1 MVTGVGNAN
10 LYQGNLVKGY
20 LTIPKKPGVRPISIP
35 HPLGWGGRTQFD
47 LLRSGCA
54 WRMLPHEFPP
64 WKTVY
69 HYFRLWR
76 LTGFWE
82 RINASLRTELRIAY
96 GRKPEPSAAILDSQS
111 VKTTET
117 PGQALIYAAM
127 VHIMI
132 RRLARIKTSSLSLIH
147 I

>member
-1 MVTGVGNAN
+1 MGRKRVHSYREIVNAIF
-10 LYQGNLVKGY
+10 Y
-20 LTIPKKPGVRPISIP
+20 
-35 HPLGWGGRTQFD
+35 

-96 GRKPEPSAAILDSQS
+96 GRKPCLLYTSDAADEEDS
-111 VKTTET
+111 VDR
-117 PGQALIYAAM
+117 GG
-127 VHIMI
+127 
-132 RRLARIKTSSLSLIH
+132 RRIIKKKKR
-147 I
+147 